1 MAVYLVTFK
10 KKLMNIKSRILTALA
25 ALLLL
30 LLFVL
35 PLWKISLMAPQ
46 YPDGLSM
53 YLFINDIKDG
63 NPGDIDNI
71 NIMNHYVGMHDIK
84 AEDFLEFTY
93 FPIVVVCL
101 SIFGLIAALIGNR
114 SVLLIWLIFF
124 SVLGIMGIYDFYL
137 WEYQYGHTLLDTAA
151 IKVPGQAY
159 QPPLFGRKEI
169 LNFIAYSYPQSG
181 GYTMGISIFIGAIA
195 WLISG
200 KKK

>member
-1 MAVYLVTFK
+1 
-10 KKLMNIKSRILTALA
+10 MNIRSRILTALA

-46 YPDGLSM
+46 YPDGLTM
-53 YLFINDIKDG
+53 YLYINDIKDG
-63 NPGDIDNI
+63 NPGDIANI
-71 NIMNHYVGMHDIK
+71 NIMNHYVGMKDIH
-84 AEDFLEFTY
+84 ADDFPEFTY
-93 FPIVVVCL
+93 FPIVVIGL
-101 SIFGLIAALIGNR
+101 SLFGLIAALIGNR
-114 SVLLIWLIFF
+114 KVLFVWLIFF

-137 WEYQYGHTLLDTAA
+137 WEYEYGHTLSDTAA

-181 GYTMGISIFIGAIA
+181 GYMMGVCILLGAIA
-195 WLISG
+195 WLTSW
-200 KKK
+200 KKN